1 MKILRDTFIFIGLLY
16 FSTLAIIMY
25 AFGSNI
31 RTFAIFLA
39 NVNFCLILPTI
50 FIIYVIFLTLSI
62 LFKKKKI
69 IIENKN
75 KFNFIIEML
84 FLVCFTSIFVIFFEF
99 NINLIV
105 NYIRS
110 YSLDYPYYIN
120 FMTLIVIGI
129 SIALI
134 VISFLPVLYFSK
146 SAKRIM
152 KNDEEKNEN

>member
-1 MKILRDTFIFIGLLY
+1 MKILRDIFIFIGLLY

-146 SAKRIM
+146 SAKRMM

>member
-84 FLVCFTSIFVIFFEF
+84 FLVCFTSIFVIFFDV
-99 NINLIV
+99 NIISIASHITN
-105 NYIRS
+105 
-110 YSLDYPYYIN
+110 YSLEEPFYENIIILVAITIN
-120 FMTLIVIGI
+120 T
-129 SIALI
+129 ALI

-146 SAKRIM
+146 SAKRMM

>member
-39 NVNFCLILPTI
+39 NVNFCLILPAI
-50 FIIYVIFLTLSI
+50 FIILTVLSVV
-62 LFKKKKI
+62 FKKKKI
-69 IIENKN
+69 IIQNKN

-84 FLVCFTSIFVIFFEF
+84 FLVCFTSIFVIFFDV
-99 NINLIV
+99 NIISIASHITN
-105 NYIRS
+105 
-110 YSLDYPYYIN
+110 YSLEEPFYENIIILVAITIN
-120 FMTLIVIGI
+120 T
-129 SIALI
+129 ALI

-146 SAKRIM
+146 SAKRMM